1 MNLLENKVCIVT
13 GGGRGIGQATA
24 EKFIGESAT
33 VIIADF
39 DEATGTA
46 TAEYLGDQCSFVKT
60 DVSQS
65 QSVKSLIKRVKAD
78 HGSIDVIVNNAGIL
92 QDQTLEKMDEEE
104 FDKVIQVNMRGV
116 YLCTKY
122 AAEVMR
128 EQGSGVI
135 LNASSVVA
143 RFGNFGQTNYVAA
156 KAGLEG
162 MTKVWAR
169 ELGKHGIRVNA
180 VSPGTIDTPFHAQ
193 IKATKPEVFASWKDS
208 ILLGRLGQPEEVAS
222 VVSFLVSEDASFIT
236 AETVQIGGGQAL
248 GI

>member
-13 GGGRGIGQATA
+13 GGGRGIGQSTA

-65 QSVKSLIKRVKAD
+65 ESVQSLIKRVKAD

-92 QDQTLEKMDEEE
+92 QDQTLEKMNEKE

-180 VSPGTIDTPFHAQ
+180 VAPGF
-193 IKATKPEVFASWKDS
+193 IKTDMIAGMPEKIIKMMEAKVPLKRWGK
-208 ILLGRLGQPEEVAS
+208 
-222 VVSFLVSEDASFIT
+222 SEDVADLYCFLASDEASYISG
-236 AETVQIGGGQAL
+236 VILPVDGGVVV
-248 GI
+248 

>member
-1 MNLLENKVCIVT
+1 MNLLNDKICIIT
-13 GGGRGIGQATA
+13 GGGRGIGKATV
-24 EKFIGESAT
+24 EKFIGEGGV

-39 DEATGTA
+39 DESTGKSTA
-46 TAEYLGDQCSFVKT
+46 DSLGDQCTFIKT
-60 DVSQS
+60 DVSNS
-65 QSVKSLIKRVKAD
+65 DSVKSLIKRVKAD
-78 HGSIDVIVNNAGIL
+78 YGSIDVIVNNAGIL
-92 QDQTLEKMDEEE
+92 KDQTLEKMEEDQ

-116 YLCTKY
+116 YLCTKF

-180 VSPGTIDTPFHAQ
+180 VAPGFIQTEMTAGM
-193 IKATKPEVFASWKDS
+193 PEKIITMMGDKVPLKRW
-208 ILLGRLGQPEEVAS
+208 GQPEDVANLYCFLATDEAS
-222 VVSFLVSEDASFIT
+222 YISGAVLHIDGGVVV
-236 AETVQIGGGQAL
+236 
-248 GI
+248 

>member
-65 QSVKSLIKRVKAD
+65 QTVQSLIKRVKAD

-180 VSPGTIDTPFHAQ
+180 VAPGFIQTDMIAGMPEKI
-193 IKATKPEVFASWKDS
+193 IKMMGAKVPLKRW
-208 ILLGRLGQPEEVAS
+208 GQPEDVANLYCFLAS
-222 VVSFLVSEDASFIT
+222 DEASYISGVILPVDGGVVV
-236 AETVQIGGGQAL
+236 
-248 GI
+248 

>member
-65 QSVKSLIKRVKAD
+65 ESVKSLIKRVKAD

-180 VSPGTIDTPFHAQ
+180 VAPGFIQTDMIAGMPEKI
-193 IKATKPEVFASWKDS
+193 IKMMGEKVPLKRW
-208 ILLGRLGQPEEVAS
+208 GQPEDVANLYCFLAS
-222 VVSFLVSEDASFIT
+222 DEASYISGAILPVDGGVVV
-236 AETVQIGGGQAL
+236 
-248 GI
+248 

>member
-65 QSVKSLIKRVKAD
+65 ESVQSLIKRVKAD

-128 EQGSGVI
+128 DQGSGVI

-143 RFGNFGQTNYVAA
+143 RFGNFGQTNYVAS

-180 VSPGTIDTPFHAQ
+180 VAPGF
-193 IKATKPEVFASWKDS
+193 IKTDMIAGMPEKIIKMMEAKVPLKRWGK
-208 ILLGRLGQPEEVAS
+208 
-222 VVSFLVSEDASFIT
+222 SEDVADLYCFLASDEASYISG
-236 AETVQIGGGQAL
+236 VILPVDGGVVV
-248 GI
+248 

>member
-1 MNLLENKVCIVT
+1 MNLLKDKICIVT
-13 GGGRGIGQATA
+13 GGGRGIGKATA
-24 EKFIGESAT
+24 EKFIGEGGV

-39 DEATGTA
+39 DESTGTA
-46 TAEYLGDQCSFVKT
+46 TADSLGDQCTFIKT
-60 DVSQS
+60 DVSNS
-65 QSVKSLIKRVKAD
+65 DSVKSLIKRVKAD
-78 HGSIDVIVNNAGIL
+78 CGSIDIIVNNAGIL
-92 QDQTLEKMDEEE
+92 KDQTLEKMEEDQ

-180 VSPGTIDTPFHAQ
+180 VAPGFIQTEMTAGM
-193 IKATKPEVFASWKDS
+193 PEKIITMMGEKVPLKRW
-208 ILLGRLGQPEEVAS
+208 GQPEDVANLYCFLATDEAS
-222 VVSFLVSEDASFIT
+222 YISGAILPVDGGVVV
-236 AETVQIGGGQAL
+236 
-248 GI
+248 

>member
-39 DEATGTA
+39 DEVTGTA

-65 QSVKSLIKRVKAD
+65 ESVKSLIKRVKAD

-92 QDQTLEKMDEEE
+92 QDQTLEKMDEDE

-180 VSPGTIDTPFHAQ
+180 VAPGFIQTDMIAGMPEKI
-193 IKATKPEVFASWKDS
+193 IKMMEDKVPLKRWGKPEDVADLYCFLASD
-208 ILLGRLGQPEEVAS
+208 EAS
-222 VVSFLVSEDASFIT
+222 YINGVVLPVD
-236 AETVQIGGGQAL
+236 GGVVV
-248 GI
+248 